1 MKRKYL
7 NKKESKGRK
16 EWRGLSADGRDK
28 RRLIKLM
35 SEFITIITLFDVLI
49 SKKKHFLSNM
59 VKVITGKN

>member
-16 EWRGLSADGRDK
+16 ESRGLSADGRDK

-35 SEFITIITLFDVLI
+35 SEFITMITLFDVLI
-49 SKKKHFLSNM
+49 SKKKAFF
-59 VKVITGKN
+59 VKYGKGHYW